1 MDKLSFSNVIAKN
14 KEKNTKLI
22 GPECRIRIL
31 SNIMSFQLNEFLE
44 FTLREKGINT
54 EVTSGN
60 YDNILQDS
68 FECVETSV
76 VVVFWEMANIIDGF
90 HYKACLM
97 DKELRVDLVEKTK
110 KEISQVLNNLT
121 EVRQVFFNSFSSLVF
136 DCYRLDK
143 TLLTEIAVEL
153 NKHLK
158 ECASSNTLIVD
169 IDKLFAIVSISK
181 SVDFRYYYISKL
193 LYKIEFY
200 REYAKYI
207 VPKILSIWGLTKK
220 ALIFDC
226 DKTLWKGTIG
236 EDGMEGIDM
245 SSRSAT
251 GVVFA
256 EIQHLALELK
266 NMGVILGL
274 CSKNNEED
282 INRVFSHA
290 DMKLR
295 ESDFAFKRVNWHN
308 KVANI
313 VEMANE
319 LNIDISS
326 IVFVDDSDFEINL
339 VKKELPQV
347 MTIQVPKQ
355 LSEYPQVLRSIFPMF
370 TASSRSMEDVNRSSM
385 YHEEK
390 RRKES
395 KAPFNDLGQY
405 LSSLKLKMK
414 IMNDDLTTVPRLA
427 QLTQKTNQFNLTTKR
442 FTEPEIERYIKGS
455 SEKVFCFNLSDNFGD
470 YGITGLCIIVNCERD
485 DLKCLINTF
494 LMSCRVIGRNV
505 EFVFMDYI
513 IKHLLNSGIKQL
525 NAKYVATVNNRQVE
539 NFYEKF
545 GFIQVSS
552 DTKHKTYE
560 LDLHKYKWSGTDYVE
575 VENGR

>member
-158 ECASSNTLIVD
+158 ECVSSNTLIVD
-169 IDKLFAIVSISK
+169 INKLFAIVSISK

-295 ESDFAFKRVNWHN
+295 ESDFAFKRVNWH
-308 KVANI
+308 
-313 VEMANE
+313 
-319 LNIDISS
+319 
-326 IVFVDDSDFEINL
+326 
-339 VKKELPQV
+339 
-347 MTIQVPKQ
+347 
-355 LSEYPQVLRSIFPMF
+355 
-370 TASSRSMEDVNRSSM
+370 
-385 YHEEK
+385 
-390 RRKES
+390 
-395 KAPFNDLGQY
+395 
-405 LSSLKLKMK
+405 
-414 IMNDDLTTVPRLA
+414 
-427 QLTQKTNQFNLTTKR
+427 
-442 FTEPEIERYIKGS
+442 
-455 SEKVFCFNLSDNFGD
+455 
-470 YGITGLCIIVNCERD
+470 
-485 DLKCLINTF
+485 
-494 LMSCRVIGRNV
+494 
-505 EFVFMDYI
+505 
-513 IKHLLNSGIKQL
+513 
-525 NAKYVATVNNRQVE
+525 
-539 NFYEKF
+539 
-545 GFIQVSS
+545 
-552 DTKHKTYE
+552 
-560 LDLHKYKWSGTDYVE
+560 
-575 VENGR
+575 

>member
-1 MDKLSFSNVIAKN
+1 MDEMLFSDIIAKN
-14 KEKNTKLI
+14 KEISTQLV
-22 GPECRIRIL
+22 GPECKIRII
-31 SNIMSFQLNEFLE
+31 SNIMSFQLNDILE
-44 FTLREKGINT
+44 FTLRDQGVNAV
-54 EVTSGN
+54 VTSGN

-68 FECVETSV
+68 FECVEVSV
-76 VVVFWEMANIIDGF
+76 VVVFWEIANLIDGF
-90 HYKACLM
+90 HYKAVLM
-97 DKELRVDLVEKTK
+97 DKELRGALVEKTK
-110 KEISQVLNNLT
+110 KEISKVLNNLDG
-121 EVRQVFFNSFSSLVF
+121 VRQVFFNSFSSLAF
-136 DCYRLDK
+136 DCHCFDK
-143 TLLTEIAVEL
+143 SPLTEITVEL
-153 NKHLK
+153 NKHLN
-158 ECASSNTLIVD
+158 ECASSNVVIVD
-169 IDKLFAIVSISK
+169 INKLFAIVSISK
-181 SVDFRYYYISKL
+181 SVDFRYYYSSKS

-200 REYAKYI
+200 RKYVKYI
-207 VPKILSIWGLTKK
+207 APKILSTWGLTKK

-226 DKTLWKGTIG
+226 DNTLWKGIIG

-245 SSRSAT
+245 SSGSAT

-282 INRVFSHA
+282 IDMVFSHA

-295 ESDFAFKRVNWHN
+295 ESDIAFKRINWNN

-326 IVFVDDSDFEINL
+326 IVFIDDSDFEINL
-339 VKKELPQV
+339 LKKELPQV

-355 LSEYPQVLRSIFPMF
+355 LSEYPQILRSLFPVF
-370 TASSRSMEDVNRSSM
+370 TVNSRSMEDVNRSSM
-385 YHEEK
+385 YHDEK
-390 RRKES
+390 RRKEL
-395 KAPFNDLGQY
+395 KATFNDIEQY
-405 LSSLKLKMK
+405 LSYLKQK
-414 IMNDDLTTVPRLA
+414 IKIIKDDLALVARLA
-427 QLTQKTNQFNLTTKR
+427 QLSQKTNQFNLTTKR
-442 FTEPEIERYIKGS
+442 FTELEMERYIKGS

-470 YGITGLCIIVNCERD
+470 YGITGLCIIVNCGRD
-485 DLKCLINTF
+485 VLECSINTF
-494 LMSCRVIGRNV
+494 LISCRVIGRNV

-513 IKHLLNSGIKQL
+513 LKHLLNSGIKQL
-525 NAKYVATVNNRQVE
+525 NAEYVATAKNSQVE